1 MVPPAVKIV
10 SARRRFAGACDE
22 GAVEANRRRA
32 IPAGIPAKRVS
43 SDVVVVVVVVV
54 VRSRIIFRMWILGAA
69 AVFPGY
75 IPDKT
80 SKATKAATLEGDR
93 GAEAPAGR

>member
-43 SDVVVVVVVVV
+43 SDVVVVVVV